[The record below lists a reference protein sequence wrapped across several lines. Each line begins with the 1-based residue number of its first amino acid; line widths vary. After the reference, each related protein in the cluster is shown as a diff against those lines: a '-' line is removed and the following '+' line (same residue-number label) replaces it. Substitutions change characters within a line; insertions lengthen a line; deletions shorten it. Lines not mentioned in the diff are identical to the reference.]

1 ADAVGEELQLILDQ
15 RIGDDDEGLPPLA
28 HAFNEEAGAR
38 RILAYMLPLRL
49 AQLTLR
55 AGVCSALAVE
65 GIVQWGEAEG
75 KAPLLHDLC
84 LESTVCAANDHI
96 GAYNDAPLAT
106 GGEPLTRDISRLEG
120 VRWVGVQVG
129 ADKAPGLFDRG
140 AGDAKLAGDLS
151 EVVLAQR

>member
-1 ADAVGEELQLILDQ
+1 
-15 RIGDDDEGLPPLA
+15 
-28 HAFNEEAGAR
+28 
-38 RILAYMLPLRL
+38 
-49 AQLTLR
+49 
-55 AGVCSALAVE
+55 
-65 GIVQWGEAEG
+65 

-96 GAYNDAPLAT
+96 GAYDDAPLAT

-151 EVVLAQR
+151 EVVLAQRVKIILQEPAGDGRRLAPLLEALQLDQQALLQASRPNA